1 MIYRKEKK
9 ILNQYSKLAKAKAV
23 EKKNKNRLLHLN
35 PKLDEK
41 SGIYFLTREDENGF
55 KYAYIGQ
62 AVHILT
68 RLAQH
73 MRGYQHI
80 DLSLKKHGLYSE
92 ENQHGWNIGFL
103 HFGKEELDQQEQFY
117 IKVYADHGYQLRN
130 KTSGSQGQGK
140 AQIDEYRP
148 HKGYRDG
155 LQQGRLNLARE
166 LSNIA
171 NKHLTIKLKPGKEN
185 NKEKPVDF
193 AQFKIAYVAFYTD
206 GVTYHQT

>member
-1 MIYRKEKK
+1 M
-9 ILNQYSKLAKAKAV
+9 NQYSKLAKAKAI

-80 DLSLKKHGLYSE
+80 DLSMKKHGLYSE
-92 ENQHGWNIGFL
+92 ENPHGWNIGFL

-140 AQIDEYRP
+140 TQIDEYRP

-185 NKEKPVDF
+185 NKVSQKQYAKFMALINCEDEKE
-193 AQFKIAYVAFYTD
+193 
-206 GVTYHQT
+206 

>member
-1 MIYRKEKK
+1 M
-9 ILNQYSKLAKAKAV
+9 NQYSKLAKAKAI

-41 SGIYFLTREDENGF
+41 SGIYFLTREDEKGF

-92 ENQHGWNIGFL
+92 ENPHGWNIGFL

-117 IKVYADHGYQLRN
+117 IKLYADNGYQLRN

-171 NKHLTIKLKPGKEN
+171 SKHLTIKLKPGKEN
-185 NKEKPVDF
+185 NKVSQKQYAKFMALINCEGEKEN
-193 AQFKIAYVAFYTD
+193 D
-206 GVTYHQT
+206 G

>member
-1 MIYRKEKK
+1 M
-9 ILNQYSKLAKAKAV
+9 NQYSKLAKAKAI

-92 ENQHGWNIGFL
+92 ENPHGWNIGFL

-140 AQIDEYRP
+140 TQIDEYRP

-185 NKEKPVDF
+185 NKVSQKQYAKFMALINCEDEKER
-193 AQFKIAYVAFYTD
+193 
-206 GVTYHQT
+206 